1 MKHPAKASPLE
12 GEGIQIMLKCGECTF
27 FKEPEEG
34 TRGQCGHPEKY
45 TLIGDVMQR
54 GICEYED
61 DCRYGY
67 PDIWA
72 ARGAA
77 RLVRIQKAPASQINS
92 STTDLFSPNYAGLA
106 THHYLKK
113 KI

>member
-1 MKHPAKASPLE
+1 
-12 GEGIQIMLKCGECTF
+12 MLKCGECTF

-34 TRGQCGHPEKY
+34 TRGICNHPETTMCDHPDPTKKFSEKY
-45 TLIGDVMQR
+45 TS
-54 GICEYED
+54 EYED

-77 RLVRIQKAPASQINS
+77 KLIRTQKPPKPDIHQQASSSILSGISAGIGVVNGNIQSM
-92 STTDLFSPNYAGLA
+92 T
-106 THHYLKK
+106 
-113 KI
+113 KIV